1 MQKHRLAAIKRN
13 EKIAFTKEKFNN
25 TFSKCIASADKKN
38 AFLNFALFKQQ
49 KYTVNLSNY
58 TYYTIIWFE

>member
-1 MQKHRLAAIKRN
+1 M
-13 EKIAFTKEKFNN
+13 AFTKEKFNN

-58 TYYTIIWFE
+58 TYYTITWFE